1 MAQTPPTSKQVLLH
15 IEQITAI
22 RTNHSPTADAITQI
36 VNYINKH
43 VVPQQ
48 GTKVQPK

>member
-1 MAQTPPTSKQVLLH
+1 MATTTNSKQVLLH

-36 VNYINKH
+36 VNYINAH
-43 VVPQQ
+43 VTPKQ